1 VTVPDGDPAA
11 ADTPQ
16 SGADIADGTEP
27 DYRFTLANERTLLA
41 YLRTALALDA
51 AGLAAVQF
59 LTSVGSGWL
68 RVTVGVLLTVA
79 GTLAAIGGYQ
89 RWRSV
94 QGAMRRGQPLPRAD
108 LTLLLAGVVAL
119 ISVIAVVAVIIR

>member
-1 VTVPDGDPAA
+1 MTVPKPPDG
-11 ADTPQ
+11 
-16 SGADIADGTEP
+16 EP

-59 LTSVGSGWL
+59 LTDIGSHL
-68 RVTVGVLLTVA
+68 FRTVIGVLLALTGSAAA
-79 GTLAAIGGYQ
+79 GGGYL

-94 QGAMRRGQPLPRAD
+94 QRAMVQARPLPSASIA
-108 LTLLLAGVVAL
+108 LLVAGVVAVAS
-119 ISVIAVVAVIIR
+119 IVSAVVLIFR